1 VDLDLCG
8 ACLTCVR
15 TCPYDVPFINKD
27 SVAQIDADTCHG
39 CGMCVAEC
47 PYQAITLASLTT
59 EQIMAKIDA
68 CLIQELRN

>member
-1 VDLDLCG
+1 
-8 ACLTCVR
+8 VR
-15 TCPYDVPFINKD
+15 TCPYDIPFINKD

-59 EQIMAKIDA
+59 EQIVAKIDA
-68 CLIQELRN
+68 CFIQEFRN